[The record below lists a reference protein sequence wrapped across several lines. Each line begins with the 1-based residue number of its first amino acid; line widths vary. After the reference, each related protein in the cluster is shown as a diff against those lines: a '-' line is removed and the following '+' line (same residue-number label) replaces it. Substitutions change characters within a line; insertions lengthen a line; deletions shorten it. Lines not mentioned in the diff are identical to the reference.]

1 MLSNFPLVYF
11 RNSLIVSPSYA
22 PISAKDSLLDN
33 EIISSEEDV
42 SFELMKKDDGAV
54 DDFISS
60 SGKVEMTARCKDQ
73 NITFI
78 LDTSELLKCLKF
90 LEN

>member
-1 MLSNFPLVYF
+1 MIKLVTNGKVKIDM
-11 RNSLIVSPSYA
+11 R
-22 PISAKDSLLDN
+22 DEDN
-33 EIISSEEDV
+33 EIISSEEEV

-60 SGKVEMTARCKDQ
+60 NGKVEMIARCKDQ
-73 NITFI
+73 DITFV

>member
-1 MLSNFPLVYF
+1 MIKLVTNGKVKIDM
-11 RNSLIVSPSYA
+11 R
-22 PISAKDSLLDN
+22 DEDN

-60 SGKVEMTARCKDQ
+60 SGKVEMIARCKDQ
-73 NITFI
+73 NITLV

>member
-1 MLSNFPLVYF
+1 MIKLVT
-11 RNSLIVSPSYA
+11 NGKVKIDMS
-22 PISAKDSLLDN
+22 DEDN